1 MKIIFV
7 PMAFLKLRVASR
19 IRSLFFGGF
28 GILTTVRL
36 AIYLALFSLLIG
48 TVGFMVIEG
57 YTAIEALY
65 MTVITI
71 STVGFTEVEPLSGVG
86 RLFTSFYILLNVGIF
101 AYVLYAFTDYVIEGK
116 LFEKMHTRAIQDRI
130 EELEDHVIIC
140 GFGRYGEEVSDNL
153 HVDGLSY
160 VVIDWEQSALD
171 KLLKKHRDALYVK
184 GDASQDDVLEQA
196 GILRSKTIIC
206 ALPDDT
212 DNVFTVLTAR
222 QLNPEMNIISRAADP
237 RSKRK
242 LKLAGANHTIMPEQ
256 IGGFYMAALVTK
268 PGAVEFFSFVTN
280 EYESDIGFEEIRF
293 DDVPVECQCKTIQQ
307 LQIREATGCNVIG
320 YKSPNSR
327 YIINPGEETPLLMG
341 SSFIVLGNDEQL
353 KRLSPHWKQ
362 MAAEIQK
369 EHAKS

>member
-1 MKIIFV
+1 MSLRLTSKI
-7 PMAFLKLRVASR
+7 R
-19 IRSLFFGGF
+19 ILFFGGRGLGAF
-28 GILTTVRL
+28 TSIKL
-36 AIYLALFSLLIG
+36 AMFLALTSLVTG
-48 TVGFMVIEG
+48 TLGFILVEN
-57 YTAIEALY
+57 YNLIEAIY

-71 STVGFTEVEPLSGVG
+71 STVGFSEVKPLTLEG
-86 RLFTSFYILLNVGIF
+86 RLFASLFILLNVGVF

-116 LFEKMHTRAIQDRI
+116 LFEKIHKKAMNDQI
-130 EELEDHVIIC
+130 EELEGHVIIC
-140 GFGRYGEEVSDNL
+140 GYGRYGEEVADNV

-160 VVIDWEQSALD
+160 VVIDMQEEALE
-171 KLLKKHRDALYVK
+171 KLIRKHRDGLYVK
-184 GDASQDDVLEQA
+184 GDASQDDILEQA
-196 GILRSKTIIC
+196 GILKAKTLIA

-222 QLNPEMNIISRAADP
+222 QLNPEIDIISRAADP

-280 EYESDIGFEEIRF
+280 EYESDIGFEEVKF
-293 DDVPVECQCKTIQQ
+293 EDVPIECQCRTISE
-307 LQIREATGCNVIG
+307 LRIREGTGCNVIG

-327 YIINPGEETPLLMG
+327 YIINPGPDTPLIME

-353 KRLSPHWKQ
+353 KRLEPYWEHYAETIKQ
-362 MAAEIQK
+362 ENV
-369 EHAKS
+369 